1 MRSTRI
7 SGSPAF
13 ALMDLQTAEAFLGL
27 QHCGSSPSQR
37 HACVAPT
44 FDVAADRPQHG
55 HQTLDRIG
63 AAKRAPQ
70 LIRQADAD
78 HGEHFVQSFEDRS
91 RDARG
96 IMIEPTRQVPE
107 NPLSLLGGSCAGISE
122 RVLASAASWK
132 RVLAGR
138 RVAGVAGQNARPSN
152 ASAYGSCGFDF
163 VCCCDRRFTSLRVVA
178 CEMENR
184 MLTYNGMSMGL

>member
-1 MRSTRI
+1 MAQQRGPQNRKLLV
-7 SGSPAF
+7 G
-13 ALMDLQTAEAFLGL
+13 LQTAEAFLGL

-70 LIRQADAD
+70 LIRQAEED
-78 HGEHFVQSFEDRS
+78 HGEHFVQSFENRS

-96 IMIEPTRQVPE
+96 IMVEPTRQVPE
-107 NPLSLLGGSCAGISE
+107 NPLSLLSGRTVPSLTQYLLDAGMQ
-122 RVLASAASWK
+122 
-132 RVLAGR
+132 R
-138 RVAGVAGQNARPSN
+138 RVEPLDDIASLVHLAALDQSEVPKGVA
-152 ASAYGSCGFDF
+152 YGPAQCLGAIG
-163 VCCCDRRFTSLRVVA
+163 R
-178 CEMENR
+178 
-184 MLTYNGMSMGL
+184 